1 MKSKVLVNLV
11 LVLLLTGLVLYAILR
26 PKEQPDPGIRLT
38 QLKRDDITRITVE
51 RRGGPVIALQKRD
64 GDWYISAPLQT
75 RADPIQVDRLTDI
88 TTATAKH
95 KLPPGDAGR
104 YELDRPQL
112 KLTLNDQSFAFGRI
126 NDVTYE
132 QYVATAGTVYLV
144 APFYGYGF
152 PTELTKLVSRKL
164 LGDAEVPVA
173 FDFGRYRIA
182 RDDRGTWTIE
192 GAHPAPKK
200 GEPLSQDDF
209 NRWADEWR
217 LTTSLGAEPR
227 SSTRGKDRL
236 VVRFKSG
243 KKVAMEIMQK
253 QPEFLLV
260 RSDENM
266 QYRFGAEVGR
276 RLLDPHVVAEK

>member
-11 LVLLLTGLVLYAILR
+11 LVLLLTGLVLYAFFR
-26 PKEQPDPGIRLT
+26 PKEQSDPGIRLT
-38 QLKRDDITRITVE
+38 QLKRDEITGVTVE
-51 RRGGPVIALQKRD
+51 RRGSPTIRLEKRD
-64 GDWYISAPLQT
+64 GGWRISAPLQT

-88 TTATAKH
+88 ATATAKH
-95 KLPPGDAGR
+95 KLPPGDPGR
-104 YELDRPQL
+104 YGLDPPQV
-112 KLTLNDQSFAFGRI
+112 KLTLNDQAFAFGRV

-144 APFYGYGF
+144 PPFYGYGI
-152 PTELTKLVSRKL
+152 PVEVTKLVSRRL
-164 LGDAEVPVA
+164 LDDAEVPVA

-182 RDDRGTWTIE
+182 RDDRGTWTME
-192 GAHPAPKK
+192 GANPVQQGKT
-200 GEPLSQDDF
+200 LSQDDF

-217 LTTSLGAEPR
+217 FSSSLGAEPR
-227 SSTRGKDRL
+227 RGARGADRL
-236 VVRFKSG
+236 VVQFKGG
-243 KKVAMEIMQK
+243 KKVTMEILQK

-266 QYRFGAEVGR
+266 QYRFGTEVGR

>member
-11 LVLLLTGLVLYAILR
+11 LVLLLTGLVLYAFFR
-26 PKEQPDPGIRLT
+26 PKEQSDPGIRLT

-51 RRGGPVIALQKRD
+51 RRGSPTIQLEKRD
-64 GDWYISAPLQT
+64 GGWRISAPLQT
-75 RADPIQVDRLTDI
+75 RADPIQVERLADL

-95 KLPPGDAGR
+95 KLPPGDPGR
-104 YELDRPQL
+104 YQLDPPQVR
-112 KLTLNDQSFAFGRI
+112 LTLNDQAFAFGRI
-126 NDVTYE
+126 NDVTNE
-132 QYVATAGTVYLV
+132 QYVATAGAIYLV
-144 APFYGYGF
+144 APFFGYGI
-152 PTELTKLVSRKL
+152 PTEVGKLVSRKL
-164 LGDAEVPVA
+164 LDDAEVPIA

-182 RDDRGTWTIE
+182 RDERGTWTIE
-192 GAHPAPKK
+192 GVSTERQGKA
-200 GEPLSQDDF
+200 LSQDDF

-217 LTTSLGAEPR
+217 FTSSLGAEPR
-227 SSTRGKDRL
+227 RGARGREHL
-236 VVRFKSG
+236 VVHFRDG
-243 KKVAMEIMQK
+243 KKVAMEIVQK

>member
-11 LVLLLTGLVLYAILR
+11 LVLLLTGLVLYAYFR
-26 PKEQPDPGIRLT
+26 PKELSDPGIRLT

-51 RRGGPVIALQKRD
+51 RRGSPIIQLQKRD
-64 GDWYISAPLQT
+64 GGWRISAPLQT

-88 TTATAKH
+88 ATATAKH
-95 KLPPGDAGR
+95 ELPPGDPGR
-104 YELDRPQL
+104 YQLDPPQV

-132 QYVATAGTVYLV
+132 QYVATTGAVYLV
-144 APFYGYGF
+144 APFYGYGI
-152 PTELTKLVSRKL
+152 PTEATNLASRKL
-164 LGDAEVPVA
+164 LGDTEVPVA

-182 RDDRGTWTIE
+182 KDDRGTWAIE
-192 GAHPAPKK
+192 GAYLAQQGK
-200 GEPLSQDDF
+200 PLSQDDF

-217 LTTSLGAEPR
+217 FTSSLGAAPR
-227 SSTRGKDRL
+227 RSARGKDRL
-236 VVRFKSG
+236 VVQFKDG
-243 KKVAMEIMQK
+243 KKVPMEIVQK